1 MKKALVFAIA
11 MVLTLTVSIIAQTG
25 TGSVSGTVVDP
36 QEANVAG
43 ATVTL
48 ASKEKG
54 FSRTAVTDSSG
65 SFSFPSI
72 PPGDYEL
79 TVEAQGFK
87 KAVRNVKVV
96 VDTPLRVSISL
107 EVGGREEVVIV
118 GGNTAEALLN
128 TQDATVGNTFV
139 EQQVTQL
146 PTEARNV
153 INLLSLQPGVTRD
166 GYVVGNRSDQSNITL
181 DGVDINEAQT
191 NDIFSPVLRLNSEAI
206 EEFRVTTT
214 TANANQGRSSGA
226 QVSLVTK
233 RGTNEYKGVLFLT
246 GRRTQWSANNFFNNR
261 AGVPREKFD
270 KNVFGGAIGG
280 PIIKDRLFFFYSY
293 EGERTTRGQ
302 TAVRVVPLPNL
313 GQGVVRFLGTN
324 GQVNQLTCSDL
335 ATIFPAIVTPQT
347 PNACN
352 PAALSALAQ
361 AAAKYPHNN
370 FDVGDSTAGQ
380 LLNTAGFRFN
390 SDNEINNNSHVLR
403 IDWNINSSQQLFFRG
418 NYIFDVETFTPQ
430 FPDTPKPRL
439 WSHPTGFVVGH
450 TWTISNNLVNNFRFG
465 LTRDAFSNQGD
476 SSENA
481 ISFRFI
487 YSPRL
492 FSRTISRVTPVYN
505 ITDDFSWI
513 WGRHTFQF
521 GTNIRLISNKRE
533 TYATAYD
540 SAITNPSFYPAG
552 GQSVSNPINAY
563 LSSTRGYTIASSSVS
578 PVQNAV
584 TAIIG
589 RYTQYA
595 ANFTFNRQGQLLPS
609 GTPSKRDF
617 RTEEYDFYIQ
627 DVWKVFSNLTIT
639 AGLRYGLSRPVYE
652 AEGYETKPTIPLGV
666 YFRRRA
672 EAAARGQIYDEP
684 IVIDLS
690 GPKNG
695 RTPLYNWDRNNFQ
708 PRIAVAWSPNF
719 GDNWF
724 GRLIGRNGQSV
735 IRGGFGIFNDYF
747 GQALAVRFD
756 LNNTLGFSSSSQI
769 RANFYNLTTNP
780 GPLFTGFNQ
789 SVRTLPNITIPS
801 SISFPRRQPNRT
813 YPTAIEGGLD
823 SDLQA
828 PIHYT
833 WNLTYERTLPW
844 GFVVT
849 TSYLGRAARKLL
861 QARDAAAPTNF
872 VDPRSGMDWYTA
884 ATMLEILRQRGVPVN
899 QVPAIPYFENLFPGL
914 GAILGCPGA
923 NSTQVVYSLVY
934 TGPGGCGTDYGND
947 WTSVQLELSFFSPL
961 FPNRH
966 IFYQPQY
973 GTYGAWSTIGRSDYH
988 AGTLT
993 IRQRLA
999 NRVTFDFNYTFSKS
1013 MDEGSGLQSDLVT
1026 SGAGFILNPFR
1037 QRDMYAL
1044 SDFDMK
1050 HIINANAIVQLPFGK
1065 GQPFF
1070 GNASKWLDLLIG
1082 GWQVAAIYRYNSG
1095 TPFPAP
1101 YDDTRW
1107 ATNWNVQSY
1116 TTRTK
1121 NIKPCP
1127 TRGGKLFGCNT
1138 VEAYRSFRNAYPGE
1152 TGERN
1157 VFRLPGFWVLD
1168 MGFGKTFDMPW
1179 NEEHKLQFR
1188 WEIFNLTNT
1197 QKMGAIDTSRSG
1209 YGIALDPA
1217 GTAISPP
1224 VNPPTNWS
1232 NFIGIQG
1239 EPRSMQFVLRYTF
1252 K

>member
-1 MKKALVFAIA
+1 MCKRFSLIFLVLLALIGS
-11 MVLTLTVSIIAQTG
+11 TLAQTG
-25 TGSVSGTVVDP
+25 TGSINGSILDP
-36 QEANVAG
+36 QGAFVAG

-48 ASKEKG
+48 ENKERA
-54 FSRTAVTDSSG
+54 FSRTTTTNESG
-65 SFSFPSI
+65 AFSFPSI
-72 PPGDYEL
+72 PPGEYDL
-79 TVEAQGFK
+79 TVETTGFK
-87 KAVRNVKVV
+87 KAVQRIKVV
-96 VDTPLRVSISL
+96 VDTPINLSINL
-107 EVGGREEVVIV
+107 EVGGKEQTVIV
-118 GGNTAEALLN
+118 SGNTAEALLN

-146 PTEARNV
+146 PTEARDI

-233 RGTNEYKGVLFLT
+233 RGTNEFKGALFLV
-246 GRRTQWSANNFFNNR
+246 GRRTQWAANNFFNNR
-261 AGVPREKFD
+261 SGVPREKFD
-270 KNVFGGAIGG
+270 KNVYGGAIGG
-280 PIIKDRLFFFYSY
+280 PIIKDKLFFFYSY
-293 EGERTTRGQ
+293 EGEKTVRGE
-302 TAVRVVPLPNL
+302 TALRVVPLPNL
-313 GQGVVRFLGTN
+313 GQGIVRFLNTN
-324 GQVNQLTCSDL
+324 GQVVQITCGEL
-335 ATIFPAIVTPQT
+335 ATIFPAVVTSPG
-347 PNACN
+347 NACN
-352 PAALSALAQ
+352 PAALAVLAQ
-361 AAAKYPHNN
+361 AASKYPYNN

-380 LLNTAGFRFN
+380 LLNTAGYRFN
-390 SDNEINNNSHVLR
+390 SDNKINNNSHVLR
-403 IDWNINSSQQLFFRG
+403 LDWNINSSQQLFFRG
-418 NYIFDVETFTPQ
+418 NYIYDVQTFAPQ

-439 WSHPTGFVVGH
+439 WSHPTGFVLGH
-450 TWTISNNLVNNFRFG
+450 TWTVTNNIVNNFRLG
-465 LTRDAFSNQGD
+465 LTRESFSEQGD
-476 SSENA
+476 SAENA

-487 YSPRL
+487 YSPRR
-492 FSRTISRVTPVYN
+492 FSRTISRTTPVYN
-505 ITDDFSWI
+505 ITDDVSWI

-521 GTNIRLISNKRE
+521 GTNIRLIRNQRQSFAN
-533 TYATAYD
+533 AFD
-540 SAITNPSFYPAG
+540 SAVTNPSFYPSG

-563 LSSTRGYTIASSSVS
+563 LNTNRGYGIASSSVS

-589 RYTQYA
+589 RYTQYQ
-595 ANFTFNRQGQLLPS
+595 ANFTFNRQGQLLPA
-609 GTPSKRDF
+609 GTPSDRDF

-627 DVWKVFSNLTIT
+627 DIWKVFSNLTLTI
-639 AGLRYGLSRPVYE
+639 GLRYGLSRPVYE
-652 AEGYETKPTIPLGV
+652 AQGYETKPTIPLGE

-672 EAAARGQIYDEP
+672 EAAARGQIYDDP

-695 RTPLYNWDRNNFQ
+695 RSPLYNWDRNNFQ
-708 PRIAVAWSPNF
+708 PRIAVAWSPDF

-724 GRLIGRNGQSV
+724 GRLIGREGKSV

-747 GQALAVRFD
+747 GQQLAVRFD
-756 LNNTLGFSSSSQI
+756 LNNTLGFSSASLI
-769 RANFYNLTTNP
+769 RANFYNLTSNP

-789 SVRTLPNITIPS
+789 SVRTLPNITVPS
-801 SISFPRRQPNRT
+801 SISFPRGQPNRT
-813 YPTAIEGGLD
+813 YPTSIEGGLD

-833 WNLTYERTLPW
+833 WNLTYERTLPG
-844 GFVVT
+844 GFIIT
-849 TSYLGRAARKLL
+849 ASYLGRAARHLL
-861 QARDAAAPTNF
+861 QARDVAAPANYR
-872 VDPRSGMDWYTA
+872 DPISGMDWYTA
-884 ATMLEILRQRGVPVN
+884 ATQLEILRQRGVPVN
-899 QVPAIPYFENLFPGL
+899 NVPAIPYFENVFPGI
-914 GAILGCPGA
+914 GSVLGCPGA
-923 NSTQVVYSLVY
+923 NSTQVIYSLVY

-947 WTSVQLELSFFSPL
+947 WTSVQLELSYFSPR

-988 AGTLT
+988 GGTLT
-993 IRQRLA
+993 IRQRLKD
-999 NRVTFDFNYTFSKS
+999 RITFDLNYTLSKS
-1013 MDEGSGLQSDLVT
+1013 MDEGSGLQTDFVT

-1070 GNASKWLDLLIG
+1070 SNAGKLLNFLIG
-1082 GWQVAAIYRYNSG
+1082 GWQVTAIYRYNSG
-1095 TPFPAP
+1095 TPIPAP

-1116 TTRTK
+1116 TTRTR

-1138 VEAYRSFRNAYPGE
+1138 VQAYRSFRNAYPGE
-1152 TGERN
+1152 TGDRN
-1157 VFRLPGFWVLD
+1157 VFRGPGFWVLD

-1179 NEEHKLQFR
+1179 SEEHKLQFR
-1188 WEIFNLTNT
+1188 WEIFNLANT
-1197 QKMGAIDTSRSG
+1197 QKMGDIDTSRSG
-1209 YGIALDPA
+1209 YGLALDPA
-1217 GTAISPP
+1217 GTPISPP

-1239 EPRSMQFVLRYTF
+1239 SPRSMQFVLRYTF

>member
-1 MKKALVFAIA
+1 MCKRFSLIFLVLLALIGS
-11 MVLTLTVSIIAQTG
+11 TLAQTG
-25 TGSVSGTVVDP
+25 TGSINGSILDP
-36 QEANVAG
+36 QGAFVAG
-43 ATVTL
+43 AIVTL
-48 ASKEKG
+48 ENRERA
-54 FSRTAVTDSSG
+54 FSRTTTTNESG
-65 SFSFPSI
+65 TFSFPSI
-72 PPGDYEL
+72 PPGEYDL
-79 TVEAQGFK
+79 TVEATGFK
-87 KAVRNVKVV
+87 KAVQRIKVV
-96 VDTPLRVSISL
+96 VDTPINLSINL
-107 EVGGREEVVIV
+107 EVGGKEQTVIV
-118 GGNTAEALLN
+118 SGNTAEALLN

-146 PTEARNV
+146 PTEARDI

-233 RGTNEYKGVLFLT
+233 RGTNEFKGALFLV
-246 GRRTQWSANNFFNNR
+246 GRRTQWAANNFFNNR
-261 AGVPREKFD
+261 SGVPREKFD
-270 KNVFGGAIGG
+270 KNVYGGAIGG
-280 PIIKDRLFFFYSY
+280 PIIKDKLFFFYSY
-293 EGERTTRGQ
+293 EGEKTVRGE
-302 TAVRVVPLPNL
+302 TVIRVVPLPNL
-313 GQGVVRFLGTN
+313 GQGIVRFLNTN
-324 GQVNQLTCSDL
+324 GQVVQITCGEL
-335 ATIFPAIVTPQT
+335 ATIFPAVVTSPG
-347 PNACN
+347 NACN
-352 PAALSALAQ
+352 PAALAVLAQ
-361 AAAKYPHNN
+361 AASKYPYNN

-380 LLNTAGFRFN
+380 LLNTAGYRFN
-390 SDNEINNNSHVLR
+390 SDNKINNNSHVLR
-403 IDWNINSSQQLFFRG
+403 LDWNINSSQQLFFRG
-418 NYIFDVETFTPQ
+418 NYIYDVQTFAPQ

-439 WSHPTGFVVGH
+439 WSHPTGFALGH
-450 TWTISNNLVNNFRFG
+450 TWTITNNIVNNFRLG
-465 LTRDAFSNQGD
+465 LTRESFSEQGD
-476 SSENA
+476 SAENA

-487 YSPRL
+487 YSPRR
-492 FSRTISRVTPVYN
+492 FSRTISRTTPVYN
-505 ITDDFSWI
+505 ITDDVSWI

-521 GTNIRLISNKRE
+521 GTNIRLIRNQRQSFAN
-533 TYATAYD
+533 AFD
-540 SAITNPSFYPAG
+540 SAITNPSYYPSG

-563 LSSTRGYTIASSSVS
+563 LNTNRGYGIASSSVS

-589 RYTQYA
+589 RYTQYQ
-595 ANFTFNRQGQLLPS
+595 ANFTFNRQGQLLPA
-609 GTPSKRDF
+609 GTPSDRDF
-617 RTEEYDFYIQ
+617 RTEEYDFYVQ
-627 DVWKVFSNLTIT
+627 DIWKVFSNLTLTI
-639 AGLRYGLSRPVYE
+639 GLRYGLSRPVYE
-652 AEGYETKPTIPLGV
+652 AQGYETKPTIPLGE

-672 EAAARGQIYDEP
+672 EAAARGQVYDDP

-695 RTPLYNWDRNNFQ
+695 RSPLYNWDRNNFQ
-708 PRIAVAWSPNF
+708 PRIAVAWSPDF

-724 GRLIGRNGQSV
+724 GRLIGREGKSV

-747 GQALAVRFD
+747 GQQLAVRFD
-756 LNNTLGFSSSSQI
+756 LNNTLGFSSASLI
-769 RANFYNLTTNP
+769 RANFYNLTSNP

-789 SVRTLPNITIPS
+789 SVRTLPNITVPS
-801 SISFPRRQPNRT
+801 SISFPRRQPDRT
-813 YPTAIEGGLD
+813 YPTSIEGGLD

-833 WNLTYERTLPW
+833 WNLTYERTLPG
-844 GFVVT
+844 GFIIT
-849 TSYLGRAARKLL
+849 ASYLGRAARHLL
-861 QARDAAAPTNF
+861 QARDVAAPANYR
-872 VDPRSGMDWYTA
+872 DPISGMDWYTA
-884 ATMLEILRQRGVPVN
+884 ATQLEILRQRGVPVN
-899 QVPAIPYFENLFPGL
+899 NVPAIPYFENVFPGI
-914 GAILGCPGA
+914 GSVLGCPGA
-923 NSTQVVYSLVY
+923 NSTQVIYSLVY

-947 WTSVQLELSFFSPL
+947 WTSVQLELSYFSPR

-988 AGTLT
+988 GGTLT
-993 IRQRLA
+993 IRQRLKD
-999 NRVTFDFNYTFSKS
+999 RITFDLNYTLSKS
-1013 MDEGSGLQSDLVT
+1013 MDEGSGLQTDFVT

-1070 GNASKWLDLLIG
+1070 SNAGKLLNFLIG
-1082 GWQVAAIYRYNSG
+1082 GWQVTAIYRYNSG
-1095 TPFPAP
+1095 TPIPAP

-1116 TTRTK
+1116 TTRTR

-1138 VEAYRSFRNAYPGE
+1138 VQAYRSFRNAYPGE
-1152 TGERN
+1152 TGDRN
-1157 VFRLPGFWVLD
+1157 VFRGPGFWVLD

-1179 NEEHKLQFR
+1179 SEEHKLQFR

-1197 QKMGAIDTSRSG
+1197 QKMGDIDTSRSG
-1209 YGIALDPA
+1209 YGLALDPA
-1217 GTAISPP
+1217 GTPISPP

-1239 EPRSMQFVLRYTF
+1239 SPRSMQFVLRYTF